1 MTSSAQNHPTFLL
14 VDGHSLAFRAFYAF
28 GKQPEGG
35 LRTSTGIPTSIC
47 FGFLK
52 ALIEMLDRE
61 KPAAVAIAFDLA
73 VPTFRH
79 EIDDTYKANRSETPE
94 SFIPDMQNLQRVLA
108 AMNLPAITQAG
119 FEADDVLGTLSQA
132 ASAEGYT
139 VKILSGDRDLF
150 QLIDIDKRIS
160 VLNIGQKDKIV
171 EYHADQVKER
181 LGVLPTQVV
190 DYKALCGDASD
201 NIPGV
206 RGIGEKTAIKLI
218 EEYGSLENVLAAIP
232 KMKGAIKTKLE
243 QGIEAAK
250 HSQFMATIKTDVPL
264 PMAIAD
270 CELTG
275 FDTAEVIPLLEELE
289 LKAFVNRVDQ
299 IHAKLSGNFEK
310 KPSISAPVSKS
321 KETNT
326 DSSQNQD
333 NNEDEELWFDFAK
346 QEADQAIAA
355 SASLKLDVQII
366 DAIAKLEQLV
376 ETLRSTKQPVAWDT
390 ETSAL
395 NPFEA
400 ELVGIGCCWGD
411 SISEVAYIPLSHS
424 EGQNLKWEE
433 VREILRPILED
444 VSHPKYLQN
453 AKFDRLMFKAA
464 GIELAGV
471 VFDTMIASYVIDP
484 EASHKLDDMAMDLLQ
499 IRTVSY
505 KTLVGKRK
513 SIAEIAIPLVAQ
525 YCGMDT
531 YLTYHLVPILQ
542 AQLTAIPELW
552 DLFQNVEMALEPILA
567 EMEWR
572 GIRIDREF
580 LSAFSLE
587 LEKDLD
593 ALAIAAYAQAGKEFN
608 LNSPKQLSEILLDKL
623 GGKFEKASRKSK
635 TGFSTDVTVLN
646 KLEGEPLI
654 DTILENRTLAK
665 LKSTYVDA
673 LPSLIQPKTG
683 RVHTDFNQT
692 VASTGRLSSSNPNL
706 QNIPIRT
713 AFSKRIRAGF
723 LPKEDW
729 ILMAADYSQIELR
742 ILAHLSQEPELMR
755 AFNAGEDVHTVT
767 AQLLL
772 EKEEV
777 TSDERRLAKI
787 INYGVIYGMGAQKF
801 SRDIGVPV
809 KVAKQFIDK
818 FNQRY
823 EKISSYMQSVEAEA
837 ERDGYVKTILG
848 RRRYFRGL
856 SQIGGYQKAA
866 LLRSAVNAPI
876 QGTSADIIKVAML
889 RVNELLSGYQ
899 AKLLLQVHDELVFEV
914 PPDEVSELQP
924 KIKAAMES
932 ALELSVK
939 LEVDIHTGKNWM
951 EAK

>member
-1 MTSSAQNHPTFLL
+1 MDANAQNHPTFLL

-28 GKQPEGG
+28 GKHPEGG

-61 KPAAVAIAFDLA
+61 KPTAVAIAFDLA
-73 VPTFRH
+73 TPTFRH
-79 EIDDTYKANRSETPE
+79 EIDDTYKANRAETPE

-150 QLIDIDKRIS
+150 QLIDADKRIS
-160 VLNIGQKDKIV
+160 VLNLGQKDKIV

-181 LGVLPTQVV
+181 LGVLPAQVV

-201 NIPGV
+201 NIAGV
-206 RGIGEKTAIKLI
+206 RGIGEKTAVKLI
-218 EEYGSLENVLAAIP
+218 EEYGSLENILAAVP
-232 KMKGAIKTKLE
+232 QMKGAIKTKLE

-250 HSQFMATIKTDVPL
+250 HSQFMARIKTDVPL
-264 PMAIAD
+264 PIAIAD
-270 CELTG
+270 CKLTG
-275 FDTAEVIPLLEELE
+275 FDTNELVPLLEELE

-299 IHAKLSGNFEK
+299 IQSKLSGNYEK
-310 KPSISAPVSKS
+310 SSPQVKHQVVPKS
-321 KETNT
+321 EPT
-326 DSSQNQD
+326 
-333 NNEDEELWFDFAK
+333 EDDELWFDFAK
-346 QEADQAIAA
+346 QEAESAIAN

-366 DAIAKLEQLV
+366 DTSAKLEKLCAD
-376 ETLRSTKQPVAWDT
+376 LRNSKEPVAWDT

-395 NPFEA
+395 NPFDA
-400 ELVGIGCCWGD
+400 ELVGIGCCWGND
-411 SISEVAYIPLSHS
+411 IDQIAYIPLSHQEGKNLPWS
-424 EGQNLKWEE
+424 EARDFLK
-433 VREILRPILED
+433 PILED
-444 VSHPKYLQN
+444 ASYPKYLQN
-453 AKFDRLMFKAA
+453 AKFDRLMFKSA

-484 EASHKLDDMAMDLLQ
+484 EASHKLDDLAMDLLQ

-505 KTLVGKRK
+505 KNLVGKRK
-513 SIAEIAIPLVAQ
+513 SIAEVDIPSVAQ

-531 YLTYHLVPILQ
+531 YITYQLVPILRS
-542 AQLTAIPELW
+542 QLIAVPELW
-552 DLFQNVEMALEPILA
+552 DLFQNLEMPLEPLLA
-567 EMEWR
+567 AMEWR
-572 GIRIDREF
+572 GIRIDKDY
-580 LSAFSLE
+580 LGLFSQE

-593 ALAIAAYAQAGKEFN
+593 KLAIAAYAQAGREFN
-608 LNSPKQLSEILLDKL
+608 LNSPKQLSEILVEKL
-623 GGKFEKASRKSK
+623 GEKFTKKSRKSK
-635 TGFSTDVTVLN
+635 TGYSTDVVVLN
-646 KLEGEPLI
+646 KLEGEDPLI

-673 LPSLIQPKTG
+673 LPSLVQTQTG

-692 VASTGRLSSSNPNL
+692 VTATGRLSSSNPNL

-723 LPKEDW
+723 IPEQNW
-729 ILMAADYSQIELR
+729 VLMAADYSQIELR
-742 ILAHLSQEPELMR
+742 ILAHLSQEPELIR

-772 EKEEV
+772 EKQEV
-777 TSDERRLAKI
+777 SSEDRRLAKI

-801 SRDIGVPV
+801 SRDIGVPI
-809 KVAKQFIDK
+809 KVAKQFIEK

-823 EKISSYMQSVEAEA
+823 ERIFTYMQSVEVEA
-837 ERDGYVKTILG
+837 ERDGYVKTVLG

-856 SQIGGYQKAA
+856 SQINGYQKAA

-889 RVNELLSGYQ
+889 RVDDILQNYQ
-899 AKLLLQVHDELVFEV
+899 ARLLLQVHDELVFEV
-914 PPDEVSELQP
+914 PPDEVDELQP

-932 ALELSVK
+932 AVELSVK
-939 LEVDIHTGKNWM
+939 LEVDIHTGRNWM

>member
-1 MTSSAQNHPTFLL
+1 MSSEQTHPTFLL

-28 GKQPEGG
+28 GKHPEGG
-35 LRTSTGIPTSIC
+35 LRTSTGIPTSVC

-73 VPTFRH
+73 QPTFRH

-94 SFIPDMQNLQRVLA
+94 SFIPDIQNLQKVLA

-150 QLIDIDKRIS
+150 QLIDAEKRIS
-160 VLNIGQKDKIV
+160 VLNLGQKDKIV

-206 RGIGEKTAIKLI
+206 RGIGEKTAVKLI
-218 EEYGSLENVLAAIP
+218 TEYGSLENVLAALP
-232 KMKGAIKTKLE
+232 SMKGAVKTKLE
-243 QGIEAAK
+243 QGIEDAK

-264 PMAIAD
+264 PVAIAD
-270 CELTG
+270 CKLTG
-275 FDTAEVIPLLEELE
+275 FDTEQLIPLLEELE
-289 LKAFVNRVDQ
+289 LKDFIKRVDQ
-299 IHAKLSGNFEK
+299 IQAKLSGNYE
-310 KPSISAPVSKS
+310 KPSPPAPLPLGEGSK
-321 KETNT
+321 T
-326 DSSQNQD
+326 DSANQG
-333 NNEDEELWFDFAK
+333 NSEDEELWFDFAK
-346 QEADQAIAA
+346 QEENQAIAA
-355 SASLKLDVQII
+355 TASLKLNVQII
-366 DAIAKLEQLV
+366 DTIPKLENLCKI
-376 ETLRSTKQPVAWDT
+376 LSNKQPMAWDT

-411 SISEVAYIPLSHS
+411 SISEVAYIPLSHTS
-424 EGQNLKWEE
+424 GQNLQWEE
-433 VREILRPILED
+433 VSTILKPILED
-444 VSHPKYLQN
+444 ASYPKYLQN
-453 AKFDRLMFKAA
+453 AKFDRLMFKSA

-484 EASHKLDDMAMDLLQ
+484 EASHKLDDLAMELLQ

-505 KTLVGKRK
+505 KTLVGKLK
-513 SIAEIAIPLVAQ
+513 SIAEVAIPSVAQ

-531 YLTYHLVPILQ
+531 YITYHIQPILEEKLK
-542 AQLTAIPELW
+542 AVPKLW
-552 DLFQNVEMALEPILA
+552 ELFQNLEMPLEPILA

-572 GIRIDREF
+572 GIRIDKDY
-580 LSAFSLE
+580 LGIFSKE

-593 ALAIAAYAQAGKEFN
+593 ALAIKAYAEAGQEFN
-608 LNSPKQLSEILLDKL
+608 LNSPKQLSEILLELL
-623 GGKFEKASRKSK
+623 GEKFTKKSRKSK
-635 TGFSTDVTVLN
+635 TGYSTDVAVLN
-646 KLEGEPLI
+646 KLEGDHPLI

-692 VASTGRLSSSNPNL
+692 VTATGRLSSSNPNL

-777 TSDERRLAKI
+777 NSEERRLAKI

-809 KVAKQFIDK
+809 KQAKQFIDK

-823 EKISSYMQSVEAEA
+823 ERIFTYMQSVEVEA
-837 ERDGYVKTILG
+837 ERDGYVQTVLG
-848 RRRYFRGL
+848 RRRYFRNL
-856 SQIGGYQKAA
+856 KEMGGYQKAA

-876 QGTSADIIKVAML
+876 QGTSADIVKLAML
-889 RVNELLSGYQ
+889 KVHDLLKDYQ

-914 PPDEVSELQP
+914 PPDEVAELQP
-924 KIKAAMES
+924 KIKLAMET

>member
-1 MTSSAQNHPTFLL
+1 MTSSAQTHPTFLL

-28 GKQPEGG
+28 GKHPEGG

-73 VPTFRH
+73 APTFRH
-79 EIDDTYKANRSETPE
+79 EIDDTYKANRLETPE

-218 EEYGSLENVLAAIP
+218 EEYGSLENVLAAVP
-232 KMKGAIKTKLE
+232 RMKGAVKTKLE

-264 PMAIAD
+264 PMAISD
-270 CELTG
+270 CKLTG
-275 FDTAEVIPLLEELE
+275 FDTAELIPLLEELE

-299 IHAKLSGNFEK
+299 IQAKLSGNYEK
-310 KPSISAPVSKS
+310 KPSPPAPLPLGEGSK
-321 KETNT
+321 T
-326 DSSQNQD
+326 SQKQD
-333 NNEDEELWFDFAK
+333 NGEDEELWFDFAK
-346 QEADQAIAA
+346 QEADRAISA

-366 DAIAKLEQLV
+366 DAIAKLEHLV
-376 ETLRSTKQPVAWDT
+376 ENLRSTKQPVAWDT

-444 VSHPKYLQN
+444 ASYPKYLQN

-484 EASHKLDDMAMDLLQ
+484 EASHKLDDMAMNLLQ

-513 SIAEIAIPLVAQ
+513 SIAEVAIPLVAQ

-531 YLTYHLVPILQ
+531 YLTYHIRPILQ
-542 AQLTAIPELW
+542 EQLTAVPELW
-552 DLFQNVEMALEPILA
+552 DLFQNVEMPLEPILA
-567 EMEWR
+567 KMEWR
-572 GIRIDREF
+572 GIRIDKEY
-580 LSAFSLE
+580 LSVFSQE

-593 ALAIAAYAQAGKEFN
+593 TLAIAAYAQAGKEFN
-608 LNSPKQLSEILLDKL
+608 LNSPKQLSEILLELL
-623 GGKFEKASRKSK
+623 GEKFIKKSRKSA
-635 TGFSTDVTVLN
+635 TGYSTDVAVLN
-646 KLEGEPLI
+646 KLEGDHPLI

-823 EKISSYMQSVEAEA
+823 ARISAYMQDVEFEA

-848 RRRYFRGL
+848 RRRYFGGL
-856 SQIGGYQKAA
+856 SQSGGYQKAA

-876 QGTSADIIKVAML
+876 QGTSADIIKIAML
-889 RVNELLSGYQ
+889 HVDDLLRGYQ
-899 AKLLLQVHDELVFEV
+899 ARLLLQVHDELVFEV
-914 PPDEVSELQP
+914 PPDEVAELQP
-924 KIKAAMES
+924 KIKAAMEL
-932 ALELSVK
+932 AVELSVK

>member
-1 MTSSAQNHPTFLL
+1 MTSSEPTHPTFLL

-28 GKQPEGG
+28 GKHPEGG

-61 KPAAVAIAFDLA
+61 KPTAVAIAFDLA
-73 VPTFRH
+73 TPTFRH
-79 EIDDTYKANRSETPE
+79 EIDDTYKANRAETPE
-94 SFIPDMQNLQRVLA
+94 SFIPDMQNLQKVLA

-150 QLIDIDKRIS
+150 QLIDVDKRIS

-218 EEYGSLENVLAAIP
+218 EEYGSLENVLAAVP
-232 KMKGAIKTKLE
+232 KMKGAVKTKLE

-270 CELTG
+270 CKLTG
-275 FDTAEVIPLLEELE
+275 FDTAELIPLLEDLE

-299 IHAKLSGNFEK
+299 IQAKLSGNYEK
-310 KPSISAPVSKS
+310 KPSPPAPLPEGEGGK
-321 KETNT
+321 T
-326 DSSQNQD
+326 SQNQG
-333 NNEDEELWFDFAK
+333 NGEDEELWFDFAK
-346 QEADQAIAA
+346 QETDQAIAA
-355 SASLKLDVQII
+355 TASLKLDVQIMDSI
-366 DAIAKLEQLV
+366 PKLEQLV
-376 ETLRSTKQPVAWDT
+376 ESFRSTKQPVAWDT

-411 SISEVAYIPLSHS
+411 SISDVAYIPLSHS
-424 EGQNLKWEE
+424 EGENLQWEE
-433 VREILRPILED
+433 VREILKPILED
-444 VSHPKYLQN
+444 ASYPKYLQN

-513 SIAEIAIPLVAQ
+513 SIAEVAIPLVAQ

-531 YLTYHLVPILQ
+531 YITYRLVPILQ
-542 AQLTAIPELW
+542 EQLTAVPELW

-567 EMEWR
+567 KMEWC
-572 GIRIDREF
+572 GIRIDKEY
-580 LSAFSLE
+580 LSIFSQE

-593 ALAIAAYAQAGKEFN
+593 ALAIAAYQQAGKKFN
-608 LNSPKQLSEILLDKL
+608 LNSPKQLSEILVEML
-623 GGKFEKASRKSK
+623 GEKFTKKSRKSK
-635 TGFSTDVTVLN
+635 TGYSTDVAVLN
-646 KLEGEPLI
+646 KLEGEDPLI

-723 LPKEDW
+723 LPEEGW
-729 ILMAADYSQIELR
+729 ILMSADYSQIELR

-809 KVAKQFIDK
+809 KVAKQFIEK

-823 EKISSYMQSVEAEA
+823 ERIFTYMQDLEFEA
-837 ERDGYVKTILG
+837 ERDGYVKTVLG

-856 SQIGGYQKAA
+856 SQVAGYQKAA

-876 QGTSADIIKVAML
+876 QGTSADIIKIAML
-889 RVNELLSGYQ
+889 RVDELLQDYQ
-899 AKLLLQVHDELVFEV
+899 ARLLLQVHDELVFEV
-914 PPDEVSELQP
+914 PPDEVAELQT

-932 ALELSVK
+932 AVELSVK
-939 LEVDIHTGKNWM
+939 LEVDVHTGKNWM

>member
-1 MTSSAQNHPTFLL
+1 MTASTQKHPTFLL

-28 GKQPEGG
+28 GKHPEGG
-35 LRTSTGIPTSIC
+35 LRTSTGIPTSVC

-52 ALIEMLDRE
+52 SLIEMLDRE

-73 VPTFRH
+73 QPTFRH

-94 SFIPDMQNLQRVLA
+94 SFIPDIQNLQKVLA

-119 FEADDVLGTLSQA
+119 FEADDVLGTLSQT

-150 QLIDIDKRIS
+150 QLIDSEKRIS
-160 VLNIGQKDKIV
+160 VLNLGQKDKIV

-190 DYKALCGDASD
+190 DYKALVGDASD
-201 NIPGV
+201 NIRGV
-206 RGIGEKTAIKLI
+206 QGIGEKTAVKLI
-218 EEYGSLENVLAAIP
+218 NEYGSLENILAALP
-232 KMKGAIKTKLE
+232 NMKGAVKTKLE
-243 QGIEAAK
+243 NGIEDAK

-264 PMAIAD
+264 PVAIAD
-270 CELTG
+270 CKLTG
-275 FDTAEVIPLLEELE
+275 FDTEHLIPLLEELE
-289 LKAFVNRVDQ
+289 LKDFIKRVDQ
-299 IHAKLSGNFEK
+299 IQAKLSGNYEK
-310 KPSISAPVSKS
+310 SSPPAHLLRGEGNKHDSA
-321 KETNT
+321 
-326 DSSQNQD
+326 NQE
-333 NNEDEELWFDFAK
+333 NSEDEELWFDFAK

-355 SASLKLDVQII
+355 TASLKLEVQII
-366 DAIAKLEQLV
+366 DTIPKLEALCKI
-376 ETLRSTKQPVAWDT
+376 LINKQPIAWDT
-390 ETSAL
+390 ETSDL
-395 NPFEA
+395 NPFVA

-411 SISEVAYIPLSHS
+411 AINKVAYIPLSHS
-424 EGQNLKWEE
+424 SGQNLQWEE
-433 VREILRPILED
+433 VKPFLKPILED
-444 VSHPKYLQN
+444 ESYPKYLQN
-453 AKFDRLMFKAA
+453 AKFDRLMLKSA

-484 EASHKLDDMAMDLLQ
+484 EASHKLDDLAMDLLQ

-505 KTLVGKRK
+505 KTLVGKLK
-513 SIAEIAIPLVAQ
+513 SIAEVDIPSVAQ

-531 YLTYHLVPILQ
+531 YITYRIQPILQ
-542 AQLTAIPELW
+542 EKLKVVPELW
-552 DLFQNVEMALEPILA
+552 KLFQNVEMPLESILA
-567 EMEWR
+567 EMEWH
-572 GIRIDREF
+572 GIRIDKDY
-580 LSAFSLE
+580 LGVFSKE

-593 ALAIAAYAQAGKEFN
+593 ALAIAAYAEAGQEFN
-608 LNSPKQLSEILLDKL
+608 LNSPKQLSEILVELL
-623 GGKFEKASRKSK
+623 GEKFTKKSRKSK
-635 TGFSTDVTVLN
+635 TGYSTDVAVLN
-646 KLEGEPLI
+646 KLEGEHPLI

-673 LPSLIQPKTG
+673 LPSLIQTKTG

-692 VASTGRLSSSNPNL
+692 VTATGRLSSSNPNL

-713 AFSKRIRAGF
+713 AFSRRIRAGF
-723 LPKEDW
+723 LPQEDW

-755 AFNAGEDVHTVT
+755 AFNAGEDVHRVT

-777 TSDERRLAKI
+777 NSEERRLAKI

-809 KVAKQFIDK
+809 KQAKQFIEK

-823 EKISSYMQSVEAEA
+823 ERIFTYMQSVEVEA
-837 ERDGYVKTILG
+837 ERDGYVKTVLG
-848 RRRYFRGL
+848 RRRYFRNL
-856 SQIGGYQKAA
+856 KDMTGYQKAA

-876 QGTSADIIKVAML
+876 QGTSADIVKLAML
-889 RVNELLSGYQ
+889 RVHEILKDYQ
-899 AKLLLQVHDELVFEV
+899 AQLLLQVHDELVFEV
-914 PPDEVSELQP
+914 PPDEIEELQP

-932 ALELSVK
+932 ALDLSVK

>member
-1 MTSSAQNHPTFLL
+1 KH
-14 VDGHSLAFRAFYAF
+14 
-28 GKQPEGG
+28 PEGG

-232 KMKGAIKTKLE
+232 KMKGAVKTKLE

-310 KPSISAPVSKS
+310 KSSPPAPLPKGEGSKI
-321 KETNT
+321 
-326 DSSQNQD
+326 DLSQQQINE
-333 NNEDEELWFDFAK
+333 EDEELWFDFAK
-346 QEADQAIAA
+346 QEKDQAIAA

-366 DAIAKLEQLV
+366 DTIPKLEKLC
-376 ETLRSTKQPVAWDT
+376 EILSAKQPVAWDT

-424 EGQNLKWEE
+424 EGCNLKWEE
-433 VREILRPILED
+433 IREILRPILED
-444 VSHPKYLQN
+444 ASHPKYLQN

-471 VFDTMIASYVIDP
+471 TFDTMIASYVIDP

-513 SIAEIAIPLVAQ
+513 SIAEVAIPLVAQ

-531 YLTYHLVPILQ
+531 YLTYHLVPILRS
-542 AQLTAIPELW
+542 QLTAIPELW

-608 LNSPKQLSEILLDKL
+608 LNSPKQLSEILLEKL

-713 AFSKRIRAGF
+713 VFSKRIRAGF

-837 ERDGYVKTILG
+837 ERNGYVKTILG

-899 AKLLLQVHDELVFEV
+899 TKLLLQVHDELVFEV
-914 PPDEVSELQP
+914 PPDEVAELQP

>member
-1 MTSSAQNHPTFLL
+1 MNSSAQTHPTFLL

-28 GKQPEGG
+28 GKHPEGG

-61 KPAAVAIAFDLA
+61 KPTAVAIAFDLA

-79 EIDDTYKANRSETPE
+79 EIDDTYKANRLETPE

-171 EYHADQVKER
+171 EYHAEQVKER

-201 NIPGV
+201 NISGV

-218 EEYGSLENVLAAIP
+218 EEYGTLEDILAAVP

-243 QGIEAAK
+243 QGIDAAR
-250 HSQFMATIKTDVPL
+250 HSQFMATIKIDVPL
-264 PMAIAD
+264 PIAIAD
-270 CELTG
+270 CKLTG
-275 FDTAEVIPLLEELE
+275 FDTAELIPLLEELE

-299 IHAKLSGNFEK
+299 IQAKLSGNYEK
-310 KPSISAPVSKS
+310 KPSPPAPLPEGEGSK
-321 KETNT
+321 NP
-326 DSSQNQD
+326 QQQD
-333 NNEDEELWFDFAK
+333 HGEDEELWFDFAK
-346 QEADQAIAA
+346 QESDQAIAA

-366 DAIAKLEQLV
+366 DTISKLEKLC
-376 ETLRSTKQPVAWDT
+376 ETLSSKQPAAWDT

-400 ELVGIGCCWGD
+400 KLVGIGCCWGD
-411 SISEVAYIPLSHS
+411 SISEVAYIPLSHN

-444 VSHPKYLQN
+444 ASYPKYLQN

-471 VFDTMIASYVIDP
+471 IFDTMIASYVIDP
-484 EASHKLDDMAMDLLQ
+484 EASHKLDDLAMDLLQ
-499 IRTVSY
+499 IRTVSF
-505 KTLVGKRK
+505 KNLVGKRK
-513 SIAEIAIPLVAQ
+513 SIAEVAIPSVAQ

-531 YLTYHLVPILQ
+531 YITYHLVPILQ
-542 AQLTAIPELW
+542 EQLTAVPELW
-552 DLFQNVEMALEPILA
+552 DLFQNVEMLLEPILA

-572 GIRIDREF
+572 GIRIDKEY
-580 LSAFSLE
+580 LGIFSLE

-608 LNSPKQLSEILLDKL
+608 LNSPKQLSEILLELL
-623 GGKFEKASRKSK
+623 GEKFIKKSRKSA
-635 TGFSTDVTVLN
+635 TGYSTDVAVLN
-646 KLEGEPLI
+646 KLEGDHPLI

-801 SRDIGVPV
+801 SRDIGVTV
-809 KVAKQFIDK
+809 KVAKQFIEK
-818 FNQRY
+818 FNERY
-823 EKISSYMQSVEAEA
+823 ARISAYMQDVEFEA

-856 SQIGGYQKAA
+856 SQVGGYQKAA

-876 QGTSADIIKVAML
+876 QGTSADIIKIAML
-889 RVNELLSGYQ
+889 RVDELLRDYQ
-899 AKLLLQVHDELVFEV
+899 ARLLLQVHDELVFEV
-914 PPDEVSELQP
+914 PPDEVAELQP
-924 KIKAAMES
+924 KIKAAMEN
-932 ALELSVK
+932 AVELSVK